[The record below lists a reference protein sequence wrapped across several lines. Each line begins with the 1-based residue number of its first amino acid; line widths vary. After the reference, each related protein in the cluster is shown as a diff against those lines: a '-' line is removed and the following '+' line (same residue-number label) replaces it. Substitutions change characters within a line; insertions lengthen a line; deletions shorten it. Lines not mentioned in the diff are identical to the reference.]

1 MKGYV
6 YVLSNPSMPGLVKI
20 GRSKVSGNSRASQL
34 YKGDTG
40 VPTPFELEFE
50 CLFDD
55 YAEAELALH
64 DELDHLRV
72 NPKREFFKM
81 DVDEAVIRVLE
92 AAAWWRDHFVE
103 HCDMGLR
110 ISDAKVHENCDYSD
124 EIYPPDWREVLCEV
138 SAEEARPAWER
149 VKAKHK
155 KRLAKLRAVK

>member
-20 GRSKVSGNSRASQL
+20 GRSKVGGNSRGKQM

-55 YAEAELALH
+55 CIEAEAMLH
-64 DELDHLRV
+64 DELSHLRV
-72 NPKREFFKM
+72 NPQREFFKM
-81 DVDEAVIRVLE
+81 DEYEAVIAVLNM
-92 AAAWWRDHFVE
+92 AAYFRDHFVE
-103 HCDMGLR
+103 HCDAGL
-110 ISDAKVHENCDYSD
+110 IVSDAKVHQNCDYSD
-124 EIYPPDWREVLCEV
+124 EVYFPDWREVLCEV

-149 VKAKHK
+149 VKARRE
-155 KRLAKLRAVK
+155 KRLSKLRAVS

>member
-20 GRSKVSGNSRASQL
+20 GRSKVGGNSRGKQM

-55 YAEAELALH
+55 CIEAEAILH
-64 DELDHLRV
+64 DELGHLRV
-72 NPKREFFKM
+72 NPQREFFKM
-81 DVDEAVIRVLE
+81 DQDEAVIAVLNM
-92 AAAWWRDHFVE
+92 AAYFRDHFVE
-103 HCDMGLR
+103 HIAYGLS
-110 ISDAKVHENCDYSD
+110 ISDTQLVHDDDCD
-124 EIYPPDWREVLCEV
+124 EKPNPPQWVDILASITW
-138 SAEEARPAWER
+138 EEARPAWGR
-149 VKAKHK
+149 VKAKQE

>member
-20 GRSKVSGNSRASQL
+20 GRSKVGGNSRGKQM

-55 YAEAELALH
+55 CIEAEAMLHEELG
-64 DELDHLRV
+64 HLRV
-72 NPKREFFKM
+72 NPQREFFRI
-81 DVDEAVIRVLE
+81 DEDEAAIAVLNM
-92 AAAWWRDHFVE
+92 AAYFRDHFVE
-103 HCDMGLR
+103 RCEDGLSICDANLHV
-110 ISDAKVHENCDYSD
+110 DCEYSD
-124 EIYPPDWREVLCEV
+124 EVLPPFWRDILLEV

-149 VKAKHK
+149 VNAKHK

>member
-20 GRSKVSGNSRASQL
+20 GRSKVGGNSRGKQM

-55 YAEAELALH
+55 CIEAEAMLH
-64 DELDHLRV
+64 DELGHLRV
-72 NPKREFFKM
+72 NPQREFFKM
-81 DVDEAVIRVLE
+81 DEDEAVVAVLSM
-92 AAAWWRDHFVE
+92 AAYFRDHFVE
-103 HCDMGLR
+103 HCDMGLV
-110 ISDAKVHENCDYSD
+110 ISDAKVHQNCDYFD
-124 EIYPPDWREVLCEV
+124 EVQPPNWRQVLCEV

-149 VKAKHK
+149 VKAKYEA
-155 KRLAKLRAVK
+155 RLAKLRAVK